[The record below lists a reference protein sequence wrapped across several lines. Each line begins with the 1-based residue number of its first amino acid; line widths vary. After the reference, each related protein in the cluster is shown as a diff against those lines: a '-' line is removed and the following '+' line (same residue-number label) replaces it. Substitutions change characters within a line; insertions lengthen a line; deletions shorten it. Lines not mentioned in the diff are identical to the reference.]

1 MQLFPDA
8 IMAGMANAL
17 PREPDAP
24 PIGVLLRHW
33 RRARNLS
40 QLALAHEAEVSPRHL
55 CFLENGRARPSRE
68 MVLTLAE
75 ALAVPLRERN
85 GLLLAA
91 GFAPLFRSSTLDDPA
106 LAPVRTAL
114 DALLRQHEPYPA
126 VVLNRHWDIVETNGA
141 AARFFALLLE
151 GRAAH
156 GAGNVLRLM
165 FHPDGL
171 RPAVENW
178 DAVARSLV
186 QRVHRE
192 ALGGAL
198 DDAGRALLAEIL
210 DYPGVPAR
218 LRTPDLEAPLVP
230 VVPVTFRH
238 RGQVFRFFSAVTV
251 LGTPQDITVQEL
263 RIESFFPLDEAT
275 ATAARNL
282 AS

>member
-1 MQLFPDA
+1 
-8 IMAGMANAL
+8 MAVMAQAR
-17 PREPDAP
+17 PRDPAAP
-24 PIGVLLRHW
+24 SIGALLRHW

-40 QLALAHEAEVSPRHL
+40 QLGLAHEAEVSPRHL

-68 MVLTLAE
+68 MVLILAE

-85 GLLLAA
+85 ALLLAA
-91 GFAPLFRSSTLDDPA
+91 GFAPQFLASTLDDPA

-141 AARFFALLLE
+141 AARLFALLLE
-151 GRAAH
+151 GRTAH

-165 FHPDGL
+165 FHPGGL

-192 ALGGAL
+192 ALGAPWTRRDVPSSRRSWTTPASRL
-198 DDAGRALLAEIL
+198 ACGR
-210 DYPGVPAR
+210 
-218 LRTPDLEAPLVP
+218 RTSTRRSSPSCQSP
-230 VVPVTFRH
+230 
-238 RGQVFRFFSAVTV
+238 SA
-251 LGTPQDITVQEL
+251 I
-263 RIESFFPLDEAT
+263 AT
-275 ATAARNL
+275 GRS
-282 AS
+282 ASSRR